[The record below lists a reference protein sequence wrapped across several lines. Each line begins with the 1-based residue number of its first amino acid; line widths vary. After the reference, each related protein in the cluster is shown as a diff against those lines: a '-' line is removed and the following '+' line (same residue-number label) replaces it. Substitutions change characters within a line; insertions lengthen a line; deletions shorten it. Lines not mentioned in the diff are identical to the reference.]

1 MKQQLFSKRAAPG
14 DMQSFS
20 DMPVPSTEGRYDI
33 DAGFKKLEELTKQLE
48 LLENP
53 PSKQKG
59 RSKGRRHQRAR
70 PKREPRVRVPEPVG
84 RTYWDDAKDNYFAA
98 NDHLANAMTPLPSEK
113 DFLKTRIQDT
123 SGTIRK
129 MILEQ
134 QRLDREDIAART
146 EATVNAAIKPM
157 SNPWLEDTIRNTA
170 VNDVL
175 APGAFAL
182 GVGSRALNSSED
194 TINQVRSDKIMDQLV
209 LPQGL
214 ADRASNTLDAT
225 QSTLDFIQEAKAKD
239 NLTRNNNFLN
249 QYLPGS
255 VPAGPIPFGDQPT
268 VNPFEGAM
276 QDVANA
282 DFSKEELAKHRWDR
296 NIQALGFG
304 TVGAGLGGLTASM
317 LSGSADAD
325 ATDEER
331 DRIASSRRRN
341 ALIGALLGGGLGYGA
356 SKLYREH
363 A

>member
-14 DMQSFS
+14 DMQSFI

-33 DAGFKKLEELTKQLE
+33 DAGFKKL
-48 LLENP
+48 
-53 PSKQKG
+53 
-59 RSKGRRHQRAR
+59 
-70 PKREPRVRVPEPVG
+70 
-84 RTYWDDAKDNYFAA
+84 
-98 NDHLANAMTPLPSEK
+98 
-113 DFLKTRIQDT
+113 
-123 SGTIRK
+123 
-129 MILEQ
+129 
-134 QRLDREDIAART
+134 
-146 EATVNAAIKPM
+146 
-157 SNPWLEDTIRNTA
+157 
-170 VNDVL
+170 
-175 APGAFAL
+175 
-182 GVGSRALNSSED
+182 
-194 TINQVRSDKIMDQLV
+194 
-209 LPQGL
+209 
-214 ADRASNTLDAT
+214 
-225 QSTLDFIQEAKAKD
+225 
-239 NLTRNNNFLN
+239 TRNNNLLN

-276 QDVANA
+276 QDVVNA
-282 DFSKEELAKHRWDR
+282 DFPKEELAKHRWDR

-317 LSGSADAD
+317 LSGSAD